1 MEQGRDGPAEEEPGH
16 RSAHEA
22 RARVASVVRRAG
34 SDLLKLSPQ
43 AVIATLCASA
53 LVPLAFAGAGGL
65 VAAGIQV
72 AAGVGGNVLADVI
85 SRSMDAVRRRT
96 SGRPLSQEE
105 VEGELGAQLLAALQG
120 VDGGA
125 PELRRAIAG
134 VLHEIDAPGA
144 ALEAAIGSGDP
155 HLQSHLTAVFSELG
169 ERFAEFGQL
178 LDDLSGKAVQLQEML
193 HRQAAEQR
201 QDRDLALQQSVQL
214 ILIRE
219 EIAAFNRRT
228 AGAQPDGA
236 TGPRWRDEAPYRGL
250 WPFERNHSPIFY
262 GRERATAKLLGKLA
276 ERLSGSGLAMVTGAS
291 GAGKSSLLR
300 AGLLPALARG
310 LLPGAP
316 DSEHWPQVVM
326 TPTSRPLDE
335 LAVRLSALGRLEPL
349 AVRRSVAANPQDVH
363 LMVRHAVLADA
374 ERHERRE
381 QGRLVLV
388 VDQFE
393 EVFLLAQREERE
405 AFLDALVAAARAPA
419 LVVLA
424 VRGDF
429 AAECAGH
436 PVLADALEDGQF
448 VLGPMSESD
457 LRRTITGPAATAEVD
472 LEPGLVDSVLADLRS
487 HADEGGYGAGVLP
500 LLSQAM
506 LLTWDK
512 RDGRTLTNRAYG
524 LIGGVAH
531 AVESAAEEVYESLP
545 ADRQRLTR
553 DVFLQLAGIGP
564 EGQLVSR
571 RARRAEL
578 LDSFPAERA
587 ADVEAVLEAF
597 TTRRLLVA
605 GGGDGEAD
613 DGTVEIAH
621 DALLRSWPKLSGWL
635 DEGRSDY
642 LVFRQFMNT
651 ATDWQAGGRDP
662 AYLYRG
668 TRLAALR
675 EAYPRWAGDSAR
687 RVALAD
693 THRAFLD
700 ASERASARGARRR
713 RATVAALVV
722 LLLASLAGAGI
733 AVDRATQATAQENA
747 ARSRELAGRSLD
759 LSESDPALSRL
770 LAVAAHQVDDT
781 PESRHSLLTALLNPA
796 RAVFTGDREG
806 VWDMAFGPDGRT
818 LATAGQEGAVR
829 LWDAVTGRPIG
840 APMTTPGASVYAVA
854 FSRDGGSL
862 LSASGSAMN
871 DDRGAVRVWDVK
883 SQRSLGAL
891 LEYPRSIDM
900 MELSR
905 DGRTVA
911 AVSTDNTL
919 YAWDL
924 TTRRQIAKF
933 TDDSVDSAA
942 DLAISPD
949 GRTVVTA
956 GKRIRVWDLVRH
968 REIKPGPARV
978 SDNQMT
984 KVAFTPDGTRLLSAE
999 DGGTVRWW
1007 DTATYHQIG
1016 KPLTNAGETLAISPD
1031 GTMLATDG
1039 AGYGITLYDL
1049 ATRKPAGTPFVGHT
1063 RPVQDVTFSP
1073 DGATLA
1079 STDTGGTVRLW
1090 DLTRGRQAGQPITT
1104 GDTRPITSMALSPDG
1119 STIAAARQKDV
1130 LLWNLATRK
1139 RTGRPLAARTVLSGR
1154 LMAFSP
1160 DGKVLATGEYSG
1172 RIRLWDVTTGEQIG
1186 PALPGHPPTNET
1198 GGRAWLREV
1207 AFSPDGTTLAST
1219 GSDGTLRLWNTRSHQ
1234 QIGQSPQVG
1243 DVAPLAFSP
1252 DGTILAAG
1260 TPGGVIRLWDPA
1272 TGWEKGVPLRGHTDN
1287 IDALV
1292 FNPQGT
1298 MLASMGWDGTIRF
1311 WDLRTRSQLGQPM
1324 VVQTDEDLLAF
1335 SPDGR
1340 LLVSTGASRA
1350 IRLWDVATRRQIGRP
1365 LTGHD
1370 KAISGVAF
1378 TPDGRTLVSAGS
1390 DATIRFWN
1398 LALPDDLEARVCDLA
1413 QRPITPQEW
1422 TFHLPGKPYEA
1433 VCPPAA

>member
-1 MEQGRDGPAEEEPGH
+1 M
-16 RSAHEA
+16 
-22 RARVASVVRRAG
+22 VRRTG

-53 LVPLAFAGAGGL
+53 LVPLAFAGPGGL

-72 AAGVGGNVLADVI
+72 VAGVGGNVLADVI
-85 SRSMDAVRRRT
+85 GKSMDVVRRRT
-96 SGRPLSQEE
+96 GGRPLSQEE

-120 VDGGA
+120 VDGGP
-125 PELRRAIAG
+125 PELRRAIAA
-134 VLHEIDAPGA
+134 VLHETDAPGA
-144 ALEAAIGSGDP
+144 ALEAAIGSGDR
-155 HLQSHLTAVFSELG
+155 HLQSHLTAAFSELG

-178 LDDLSGKAVQLQEML
+178 LEDLSGKAVQLQEML
-193 HRQAAEQR
+193 HHQAAEQR

-228 AGAQPDGA
+228 APTRPDGA

-250 WPFERNHSPIFY
+250 WPFERDHSPIFY

-276 ERLSGSGLAMVTGAS
+276 ERLSGPGLVMVTGAS

-335 LAVRLSALGRLEPL
+335 LAVRLGALGGLEPP
-349 AVRRSVAANPQDVH
+349 AVRRSIAANPQDAH

-374 ERHERRE
+374 ERRERRE

-393 EVFLLAQREERE
+393 EVFLLAGRKERE

-448 VLGPMSESD
+448 VLGPMNESD
-457 LRRTITGPAATAEVD
+457 LRRTITGPAATADVE
-472 LEPGLVDSVLADLRS
+472 LEPGLVDSVLSDLRS

-506 LLTWDK
+506 LLTWDR

-531 AVESAAEEVYESLP
+531 AVESAAEEVHESLP
-545 ADRQRLTR
+545 ADRRRLTR
-553 DVFLQLAGIGP
+553 DVFLRLAGIGP
-564 EGQLVSR
+564 EGQPVSHR
-571 RARRAEL
+571 VRRAEL
-578 LDSFPAERA
+578 LGAFPAERA

-605 GGGDGEAD
+605 GGGGQAG

-635 DEGRSDY
+635 DEGRSDH
-642 LVFRQFMNT
+642 LVFRQFTNT
-651 ATDWQAGGRDP
+651 AADWQASGRDP
-662 AYLYRG
+662 AFLYRG

-675 EAYPRWAGDSAR
+675 EAYPRWDGDPAR
-687 RVALAD
+687 RVALTG
-693 THRAFLD
+693 THRAFLG
-700 ASERASARGARRR
+700 ASERASARGARLR

-733 AVDRATQATAQENA
+733 AADRAARATAQENA
-747 ARSRELAGRSLD
+747 ARSRELAGRSVD
-759 LSESDPALSRL
+759 LSETDPALSRL
-770 LAVAAHQVDDT
+770 LAVAAHRVDDT

-796 RAVFTGDREG
+796 RAVFTGDRDG
-806 VWDMAFGPDGRT
+806 VWDMAFSPDGRT

-829 LWDAVTGRPIG
+829 LWDTVTGRPIG
-840 APMTTPGASVYAVA
+840 NPMTTPGASVYAVA
-854 FSRDGGSL
+854 FSRDGASL
-862 LSASGSAMN
+862 LSASGSSM
-871 DDRGAVRVWDVK
+871 DDARGAVRVWDVR
-883 SQRSLGAL
+883 SQRPLGAL
-891 LEYPRSIDM
+891 LEHPRRFDKM
-900 MELSR
+900 DLSR

-911 AVSTDNTL
+911 AVSSDSRL
-919 YAWDL
+919 YVWDL
-924 TTRRQIAKF
+924 ATRRQIARLTGDPV
-933 TDDSVDSAA
+933 TDSISDVA
-942 DLAISPD
+942 LSPD
-949 GRTVVTA
+949 GRTAVIA
-956 GKRIRVWDLVRH
+956 GRHTRVWDLTRR
-968 REIKPGPARV
+968 REIKPGLARE
-978 SDNQMT
+978 SDRQLME
-984 KVAFTPDGTRLLSAE
+984 VAFTPDGTRLLSTE
-999 DGGTVRWW
+999 DEGPARWW
-1007 DTATYHQIG
+1007 DTAGYRQVG
-1016 KPLTNAGETLAISPD
+1016 EPLTGAGETLAISPD
-1031 GTMLATDG
+1031 GTTLATDG
-1039 AGYGITLYDL
+1039 DGYAIALYDL
-1049 ATRKPAGTPFVGHT
+1049 ATRKPAGTPLVGHT
-1063 RPVQDVTFSP
+1063 RPVQAVTFSP
-1073 DGATLA
+1073 DGTTLA
-1079 STDTGGTVRLW
+1079 STDAGGTVRLW
-1090 DLTRGRQAGQPITT
+1090 DLTVGRQAGRPVTT
-1104 GDTRPITSMALSPDG
+1104 GDTRPIIGMALSPDG
-1119 STIAAARQKDV
+1119 GTIATARQTDV
-1130 LLWNLATRK
+1130 LLWDLATR
-1139 RTGRPLAARTVLSGR
+1139 GRKGEPLAARTVLDGR
-1154 LMAFSP
+1154 LTAFGP
-1160 DGKVLATGEYSG
+1160 GGKVLATGEYSG
-1172 RIRLWDVTTGEQIG
+1172 KIRLWDVATGRQTG
-1186 PALPGHPPTNET
+1186 TALPGHLPTNET
-1198 GGRAWLREV
+1198 GGRAWVLEV

-1219 GSDGTLRLWNTRSHQ
+1219 GSDGRLRLWDTRGHR

-1252 DGTILAAG
+1252 DGTTLATG

-1272 TGWEKGVPLRGHTDN
+1272 TGWEKGAPLRGHTDN
-1287 IDALV
+1287 INALV
-1292 FNPQGT
+1292 FDTRGT
-1298 MLASMGWDGTIRF
+1298 TLASMGWDRTIRL
-1311 WDLRTRSQLGQPM
+1311 WDLRTRSQIGQPM
-1324 VVQTDEDLLAF
+1324 VMRTGEEMSAF

-1340 LLVSTGASRA
+1340 LLVSTGPNRA
-1350 IRLWDVATRRQIGRP
+1350 IRLWDVATQRQLGRP
-1365 LTGHD
+1365 MTGHT
-1370 KAISGVAF
+1370 KAVSGVAF
-1378 TPDGRTLVSAGS
+1378 TPDGRTLVSAGR
-1390 DATIRFWN
+1390 DATVRFWN
-1398 LALPDDLEARVCDLA
+1398 LALPTDLEARVCHLA

-1422 TFHLPGKPYEA
+1422 NFHLPGKPYEA